1 MNGKKETNNTM
12 KLTEQ
17 KLRQAVRQYI
27 KQLITEQEEEIEVED
42 EGIGLETMPTDDD
55 EILARFPKL
64 KNTLID
70 LLSKD
75 YKSFVKDIKYVAG
88 KPTTFEINMGENEKF
103 YLMWAGNKM
112 GFVCEVGGKKYYLIY
127 LSEKQQAIKAINRLL
142 RLGTTPPK
150 EAEAE
155 EGGDEIGGVTPGEE
169 APGEVGG
176 GDEGGVEPGELEA

>member
-1 MNGKKETNNTM
+1 MN
-12 KLTEQ
+12 LIEQ

-27 KQLITEQEEEIEVED
+27 KQLITEQEEEI
-42 EGIGLETMPTDDD
+42 GGLEAMPTDDD
-55 EILARFPKL
+55 EMLARFPKL

-75 YKSFVKDIKYVAG
+75 YKSFIKDIKYVAG
-88 KPTTFEINMGENEKF
+88 KPTTFEIKLGENEKF

-112 GFVCEVGGKKYYLIY
+112 GFVCEVGGKKYYLVY

-142 RLGTTPPK
+142 RIGTTPPE

-155 EGGDEIGGVTPGEE
+155 EGEDEIEGVTPGEE
-169 APGEVGG
+169 APGEIGG
-176 GDEGGVEPGELEA
+176 GDEGGVGPGELEDTTA